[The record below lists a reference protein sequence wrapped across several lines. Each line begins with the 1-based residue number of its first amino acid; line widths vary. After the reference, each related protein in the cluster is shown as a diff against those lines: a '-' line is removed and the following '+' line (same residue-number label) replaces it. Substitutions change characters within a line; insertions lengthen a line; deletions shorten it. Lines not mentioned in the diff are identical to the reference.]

1 MKVIFLDID
10 GVLNNAGT
18 RQAKSVEN
26 KLRTT
31 MVEQDL
37 FYFDEHL
44 VQNLAQIV
52 AATGAKIV
60 ISSSWRWMRTPEM
73 MQELLTLAG
82 APSYVEVIGDT
93 DKRFSR
99 WTAIG
104 EYLLTHPEIES
115 YVALD
120 DDDQKSEG
128 YHTELMHVL
137 TNDITGL
144 DEACV
149 QKAINILTKY
159 DRYGYLKE
167 FQGERK

>member
-18 RQAKSVEN
+18 RQAKSMEN
-26 KLRTT
+26 KLRPT

-44 VQNLAQIV
+44 VQNLARIV

-73 MQELLTLAG
+73 IQELLTLAG
-82 APSYVEVIGDT
+82 APDYVEVIGET
-93 DKRFSR
+93 DKKFAR
-99 WTAIG
+99 WSAIG
-104 EYLLTHPEIES
+104 EYVLTHPEIES

-120 DDDQKSEG
+120 DDDQRDECY
-128 YHTELMHVL
+128 YHDVMQVRTD
-137 TNDITGL
+137 DITGL
-144 DEACV
+144 DDKCV
-149 QKAINILTKY
+149 DKAINILTKY

-167 FQGERK
+167 FEGER